1 MSLTLVEASKIA
13 ANRGETVRASIIE
26 EFARASDLLRVIP
39 FRDIQGNA
47 YSYNREGALP
57 SVAFRGVNESYT
69 ESTGVVNPQTEAL
82 RIAGGDLDV
91 DQFIIQ
97 TGGPGIREVHE
108 SLKIKAL
115 AAEMTRVVIKG
126 DSETQ
131 PREFDGLQKRITG
144 SQLIAAGTTDNGDA
158 LSLLKLD
165 ELIDAVAGDNK
176 YLIMNKTMRRR
187 LTAASR
193 LQSVGGHVDF
203 DKDAFGR
210 RVTVYNDVP
219 ILVPYSDNGGT
230 DPIDFT
236 EQGDVGGTPGGATS
250 TSIYCVA
257 FGDGLTSG
265 IQSGMM
271 QVRDLG
277 ELDDSPKARTRV
289 EWYAGLCIEHGRSA
303 ARLGGISNAAV
314 VA

>member
-39 FRDIQGNA
+39 FRDIAGNA

-97 TGGPGIREVHE
+97 TGGPGIRETHE
-108 SLKIKAL
+108 TLKIKAL
-115 AAEMTRVVIKG
+115 AAEMTRVIIKG

-144 SQLIAAGTTDNGDA
+144 DQLVAAGTTDAGDA

-176 YLIMNKTMRRR
+176 YLIMNKTMRRL

-193 LQSVGGHVDF
+193 LQSVGGHVEF

-236 EQGDVGGTPGGATS
+236 EQGDVKGTPGSSSS

-289 EWYAGLCIEHGRSA
+289 EWYAGMCIEHGRSA
-303 ARLGGISNAAV
+303 ARLGGIANAAV